1 MKFTNIP
8 DGYLYSGETC
18 FLPGSSN
25 LIDYLHGGFDSDI
38 KNNTVS
44 NLLSRFISKYG
55 NPHCGR
61 NRATFL
67 SKYCCFKIPL
77 NADGEI
83 NNKTED
89 SFRSPITSTS
99 KLLIIDGII
108 CLMQEKLTP
117 VDYDYN
123 ESELTEWSHL
133 IECGQIGFNR
143 KGVLKAF
150 DYAEADLIEL
160 TLYITSNT

>member
-8 DGYLYSGETC
+8 SGYPYSGETC
-18 FLPGSSN
+18 FLPGSSK
-25 LIDYLHGGFDSDI
+25 LTDYLHGGFESDV

-44 NLLSRFISKYG
+44 NLLSRFITKYG
-55 NPHCGR
+55 IPQCGR

-83 NNKTED
+83 NNKTEG
-89 SFRSPITSTS
+89 SFRSPITATS

-108 CLMQEKLTP
+108 CLVQEKLSL

-123 ESELTEWSHL
+123 SNELTEWSHL
-133 IECGQIGFNR
+133 IECGQIGHDR
-143 KGVLKAF
+143 G
-150 DYAEADLIEL
+150 EL
-160 TLYITSNT
+160 